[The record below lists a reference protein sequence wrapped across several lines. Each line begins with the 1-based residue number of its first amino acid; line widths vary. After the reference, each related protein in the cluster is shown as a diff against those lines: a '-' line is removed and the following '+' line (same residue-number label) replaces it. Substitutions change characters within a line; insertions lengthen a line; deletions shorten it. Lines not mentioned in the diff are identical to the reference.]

1 MRRVGGGCEL
11 LGIFGGAEITG
22 GSWREVDL
30 RQTDGGWLGE
40 EDEEETRWASGG
52 AMGKDGW
59 DRRLG

>member
-1 MRRVGGGCEL
+1 M
-11 LGIFGGAEITG
+11 LGIFGGTEITG
-22 GSWREVDL
+22 GGRREVDL

-40 EDEEETRWASGG
+40 KDEEETRWASGG